1 MKAIKFAS
9 AATLLLAATAFA
21 IDGTVL
27 KNVFK
32 KGDVSKM
39 RIKGKLSIQGMEVE
53 VTMVNQSKVVEI
65 AEDGTATL
73 EDGMIEGKV
82 NFGGQ
87 EMDIPA
93 SPTTRVVMK
102 PNGEIK
108 EIRGDNV
115 DGGVYR
121 VQNLMSFVPPTE
133 GVKVGSKWV
142 RNVAADTNTGA
153 EAMKGEYEIT
163 GEEKIGETEVFAIT
177 FKHTETAGSEP
188 ASMAGTFWISKADA
202 SLVKG
207 TSKWVNVPMPGA
219 PQAISGD
226 FTFEKI

>member
-1 MKAIKFAS
+1 MKAIKIAS

-21 IDGTVL
+21 TDGTVL
-27 KNVFK
+27 KPVFK
-32 KGDVSKM
+32 KDAVSKM

-73 EDGMIEGKV
+73 EDGMLEGKV

-93 SPTTRVVMK
+93 SPTTKIVMK

-121 VQNLMSFVPPTE
+121 VQNLMGFVPPTE

-142 RNVAADTNTGA
+142 RNVPADTNTGA

-163 GEEKIGETEVFAIT
+163 GEEKIGDTDVFVIN
-177 FKHTETAGSEP
+177 FKNSETAGSDP
-188 ASMAGTFWISKADA
+188 ASMSGTFWISKADA

-207 TSKWVNVPMPGA
+207 TTKWLNVPMPGA